1 MRVDPMIDGLNNS
14 VCEVDVV
21 PTDAPTGSDEVSQK
35 LLLI

>member
-21 PTDAPTGSDEVSQK
+21 PTDAPTGSDKVSEE
-35 LLLI
+35 LVPI